1 MSEEVKITWLVA
13 PQGET
18 PPQVM
23 ELVELTK
30 LSPKADSVAELVPF
44 KPPKTAEIGIIEWI
58 SPFPSP
64 A

>member
-1 MSEEVKITWLVA
+1 MSEAVKMTWLVA

-30 LSPKADSVAELVPF
+30 LSPVADSVAELVPF
-44 KPPKTAEIGIIEWI
+44 APVIEAVKGVI
-58 SPFPSP
+58 R
-64 A
+64 